1 MGEGSGNSGGDG
13 PAQSGFP
20 QDMDDSWRYN
30 LIADNCQDY
39 VADVLKRAEAIARKK
54 GVPLIVE

>member
-1 MGEGSGNSGGDG
+1 
-13 PAQSGFP
+13 
-20 QDMDDSWRYN
+20 MDDSWRYN
-30 LIADNCQDY
+30 LIADNRRDY